1 MSSNNFFYVIFH
13 AILLIIYVDVF
24 RIQQRNLSPI
34 YTGVAAVLLY
44 FESNKLYEL
53 RAEARNLVAQMQH
66 SQPEHALQQL
76 RDQLHSQRQIGWN
89 S

>member
-1 MSSNNFFYVIFH
+1 MWELKKITLRKILCNTINNLCRCV
-13 AILLIIYVDVF
+13 
-24 RIQQRNLSPI
+24 QNSTKESPI